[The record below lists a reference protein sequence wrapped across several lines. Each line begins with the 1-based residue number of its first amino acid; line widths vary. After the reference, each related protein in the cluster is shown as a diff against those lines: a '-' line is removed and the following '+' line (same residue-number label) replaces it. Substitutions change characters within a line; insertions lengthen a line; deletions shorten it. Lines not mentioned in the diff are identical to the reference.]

1 MDRHFGEKNNK
12 FDPGLAIIDQYT
24 ASIGCPSPL
33 QVTGVEHEMRELLS
47 EVAREKRNME
57 TKFQK
62 LLRAFQ
68 EVRLYSSD

>member
-1 MDRHFGEKNNK
+1 MHTSLVKKIGLRTRLLAHF
-12 FDPGLAIIDQYT
+12 LHIR
-24 ASIGCPSPL
+24 CPSPL
-33 QVTGVEHEMRELLS
+33 QVTEVEHEMRELLS

-68 EVRLYSSD
+68 EVRLDSSD

>member
-1 MDRHFGEKNNK
+1 M
-12 FDPGLAIIDQYT
+12 IDQYT
-24 ASIGCPSPL
+24 ADIGCPSLL

-68 EVRLYSSD
+68 EVRLDSSD